1 MIASTNCWPAI
12 FHECIWYYLGH
23 CTIWHTL
30 TIVQE
35 VWALYVHVPPAPKLL
50 TLPSIWPPHLLTRWP
65 PDSLIPGCQVKSSTH
80 LSEQKLP
87 QVRISDKNLLI
98 KSIWA
103 AIFMSEIF
111 TVYEW
116 LWLTTQWQNGLWHI
130 NICWSY
136 LSKKTYFEDLIEAK
150 LHHAVQKL
158 ICYV

>member
-1 MIASTNCWPAI
+1 MYMVLFRTLYDLT
-12 FHECIWYYLGH
+12 HTDH
-23 CTIWHTL
+23 CTGGVGVVCTCSSSPQTSYTSQYLTPTPSDTL
-30 TIVQE
+30 TARFPHPWLPGKILDTPVRTKATTGENIRQE
-35 VWALYVHVPPAPKLL
+35 F
-50 TLPSIWPPHLLTRWP
+50 
-65 PDSLIPGCQVKSSTH
+65 
-80 LSEQKLP
+80 
-87 QVRISDKNLLI
+87 I

-130 NICWSY
+130 NICWLY
-136 LSKKTYFEDLIEAK
+136 LSKKTYFEDVIEAK